1 MKRIPLLIE
10 IRISGDSGEPAVQR
24 LVAALRAFAGLDVSA
39 EHTGASD
46 GGGSGRPRAEPKGAA
61 RERILRE
68 AVEEARAADG
78 DLGYA
83 AGVAARKGVAT
94 TARALSAWIR
104 HREIEP
110 PRRHRLSQAQLER
123 MRTRAAHTRAVR
135 AARQALAKEAEA
147 LRRSTLETPP

>member
-39 EHTGASD
+39 EHGAPG

-68 AVEEARAADG
+68 AVEEARAADRN
-78 DLGYA
+78 LGYA
-83 AGVAARKGVAT
+83 AGVAAGKGAAI
-94 TARALSAWIR
+94 TAKALGDWVR
-104 HREIEP
+104 RRGVEP
-110 PRRHRLSQAQLER
+110 PRRRCFAPEH
-123 MRTRAAHTRAVR
+123 
-135 AARQALAKEAEA
+135 
-147 LRRSTLETPP
+147 